1 MVLVLSGPVHG
12 GKTTFLER
20 SLPLWADRGLSC
32 SGFLSPAVADANGEK
47 GYDLVEIG
55 TDRRWPYL
63 RRQGDPGGERIGP
76 YVFVPGA
83 LGRAR
88 SIIRD
93 AAPAGLLVVDEVGPF
108 ELRGGGLWAALR
120 EALMSP
126 GRTLLLV
133 VREEILEDIA
143 VRVAPVVPRV
153 FNVGDVG
160 ARTLL
165 EKCLFEPSQAH
176 DDQS

>member
-55 TDRRWPYL
+55 TGRRWPYL
-63 RRQGDPGGERIGP
+63 RRQGNPGAERIGP

-83 LGRAR
+83 LARAR

-93 AAPAGLLVVDEVGPF
+93 AGPAGPLVVDEVGPL
-108 ELRGGGLWAALR
+108 ELGGGGVWTALR
-120 EALMSP
+120 EALASP

-133 VREEILEDIA
+133 VREAILEDFA
-143 VRVAPVVPRV
+143 VRLAPAVPRV
-153 FNVGDVG
+153 FDVREPGVRERLEERLAG
-160 ARTLL
+160 AI
-165 EKCLFEPSQAH
+165 ESH